1 MKATRLNH
9 HRVFL
14 TAVLVGIL
22 VIAGCAGTSDWSRTL
37 DAERQRVK
45 IASSSLEQRTYEVSK
60 EKLIKAFINAFSNK
74 NLTVLTL
81 EEGAGYMMSEGPQFL
96 TPEILTNLSRERDNQ
111 FRSQL
116 GGIQAGKY
124 LIPKIATLRISVNL
138 YDKEKNRTR
147 AKVKV
152 NHIQKNCMLCENGI
166 CTGYKVQEQY
176 CPLSPT
182 MVLMWYQQLWD
193 EIEKSIFMQRETILK

>member
-1 MKATRLNH
+1 MLGLN
-9 HRVFL
+9 RNKSLLAKVFTGL
-14 TAVLVGIL
+14 LFF
-22 VIAGCAGTSDWSRTL
+22 AGCAGSSDWSRTL

-45 IASSSLEQRTYEVSK
+45 IASSLLEQRTYEVSK
-60 EKLIKAFINAFSNK
+60 EKLIKAFINAFSSK
-74 NLTVLTL
+74 NLTVLAL

-96 TPEILTNLSRERDNQ
+96 SPEILTNLSRERDSQ
-111 FRSQL
+111 FRNQL

-124 LIPKIATLRISVNL
+124 LIPKIATLRIIANL

-147 AKVKV
+147 VKIKV

-166 CTGYKVQEQY
+166 CTDHKVQEQY

-182 MVLMWYQQLWD
+182 MVSLWYQQLWD
-193 EIEKSIFMQRETILK
+193 EIEKSIFMQRETILN